1 MILRLRRLEEATPE
15 EATPEERAV
24 AAEAV
29 AQQAVARYREMVAAS
44 PGLVADMVRGDS
56 IDAIDASAE
65 AARRAYSEISR
76 QVAQSYERN
85 VPAGN
90 PARSGSTL
98 GADALKPEAKIALG
112 LRNASHRS

>member
-1 MILRLRRLEEATPE
+1 MYSDESSVEEP
-15 EATPEERAV
+15 TPEERSV

-29 AQQAVARYREMVAAS
+29 AQLAVARYREMVAAS
-44 PGLVADMVRGDS
+44 PGLVADMVLGDS

-76 QVAQSYERN
+76 QVAQAHERS

-90 PARSGSTL
+90 PARSDALLGS
-98 GADALKPEAKIALG
+98 GALKPEAKIALG
-112 LRNASHRS
+112 LRTASRRS

>member
-1 MILRLRRLEEATPE
+1 MYSDDTSLE
-15 EATPEERAV
+15 EATPEERAA

-44 PGLVADMVRGDS
+44 PGLVADMVQGDS

-76 QVAQSYERN
+76 QVAQSFERN

-90 PARSGSTL
+90 PARSDSTL
-98 GADALKPEAKIALG
+98 GTDALKPEAKIALG
-112 LRNASHRS
+112 LRTTNRRS

>member
-1 MILRLRRLEEATPE
+1 MHSDNTSLEET
-15 EATPEERAV
+15 TPEERAM

-44 PGLVADMVRGDS
+44 PGLVADLVHGDS

-76 QVAQSYERN
+76 QVAQSYERS

-90 PARSGSTL
+90 PARSDSTL
-98 GADALKPEAKIALG
+98 GADTLKPEAKIALG
-112 LRNASHRS
+112 LRTTSRRS

>member
-1 MILRLRRLEEATPE
+1 MHSDNSSLEEP
-15 EATPEERAV
+15 TPEERAV

-29 AQQAVARYREMVAAS
+29 AEQAVARYREMVAAS
-44 PGLVADMVRGDS
+44 PGLVADMVRGDN

-85 VPAGN
+85 VPTGN
-90 PARSGSTL
+90 PARSDGTL

-112 LRNASHRS
+112 LRTMSRRS